1 MFLLCQSFVVISLT
15 LFLAS
20 SPASLPSSA
29 IDLLKFQDSL
39 PLLSQKLLPWNQ
51 SSSSSSPCQWPGV
64 SCYPNKSF
72 QVKALNLS
80 GYGLSGVLNNSITY
94 LCRHKHLVLL
104 DLSGNH
110 FTGVIP
116 HLLVNCGQLNTILLN
131 DNGLEG
137 SIPADVFKSKKL
149 VQLDLGYNSLS
160 GNIPPEVSFCTN
172 LEYLGLYNN
181 YLSGAVPSEIFSL
194 PKLNFLYLNTNNL
207 TRLLPNFLPSCAISD
222 LWIHGNAF
230 SGSLPFTLRN
240 CQNLTVFIASQNNFE
255 GVIAPEIFKGLLQLE
270 VLYLDGNKL
279 EGEIPETLW
288 GLEKLQELVL
298 SGNKLNGTIS
308 ERISQCPQ
316 LMNIA
321 LSGNNLVGHIPRLIG
336 TLQYL
341 TNLILFDNK
350 LDGSLPAEIGN
361 CSSLVEFR
369 LQNNHIGG
377 SIPPEICNLENL
389 EVLFLSNN
397 FIEGHIPRQ
406 IGRLSSLKILALYSN
421 NLSGIIPSEITN
433 FTKLTY
439 LSFAHNDLTGEV
451 PIDLGKYSPDLDR
464 LDLTSNHLYGPI
476 PPNVCNGNNLRVL
489 TLGDNRFNGIFPVE
503 IGKCLS
509 LRRVILSNNLLEGSI
524 PTDLERNSGI
534 SYLEVRGNLIE
545 GKIPAVFG
553 SWSNLSMIDFSG
565 NKFSGSI
572 PPQLG
577 KLANLQALRLSSN
590 NLTGSIPSDLS
601 HCRKLIKIDLSKN
614 QLSGKIPSEIT
625 SFEKL
630 ESLLLQENKLSGAI
644 PDSFSRLQGLFELQ
658 LSSNMLEGPIP
669 CSLSKI
675 NHFSS
680 VLNLSYNKLSG
691 KIPGCLGNL
700 DKLQILDLSCNSFY
714 GEMPTELNNMISL
727 YFVNISFNQLSGKLP
742 TSWMRIV
749 ASYPRSFLGNPELC
763 LLGNDARGCKNV
775 REGHTRRLDRHALA
789 GVIISV
795 VISMALLCSVVYI
808 IVVRVLQHKYHRDQ
822 SLLRECRSHTED
834 LPEDLQ
840 FEDIMRATEGRSE
853 ECVIG
858 RGKHGTVYRTESANS
873 RKHWAVKKVSLSGD
887 NFSLEMRTLSVVRHR
902 NIVRMGGYCI
912 KDGYGFIVTEF
923 MPRGTLFDVLHRHEP
938 RMALD
943 WDTRYRIA
951 LGVAQGLSYLHHDC
965 VPQIIHRDVK
975 SDNIL
980 MDSELEPKV
989 GDFGMSKMLLDSD
1002 SSSTRSRIVGTLGY
1016 MAPENAY
1023 SIRLTEK
1030 VDVYSYGVILLEIVC
1045 RKFPVDPSF
1054 EEGLDI
1060 VSWTRKKL
1068 QENDECV
1075 CFLDREISFW
1085 DRDEQQK
1092 ALKLLELALECTES
1106 VADKRPSM
1114 RDVVGSLIKL
1124 HDKHERSVNNRN
1136 IRTKK
1141 SDILPE
1147 S

>member
-1 MFLLCQSFVVISLT
+1 MFLLRQCFVLISLT
-15 LFLAS
+15 LFQAS

-29 IDLLKFQDSL
+29 TDLLKFQDSL
-39 PLLSQKLLPWNQ
+39 PLHSQKLLPWNQ

-80 GYGLSGVLNNSITY
+80 GYGLSGILNNSISY
-94 LCRHKHLVLL
+94 LCLHKHLNLL

-110 FTGVIP
+110 FTGAIP
-116 HLLVNCGQLNTILLN
+116 HLLGNCGQLNTILLN
-131 DNGLEG
+131 YNALEG

-160 GNIPPEVSFCTN
+160 GNIPPE
-172 LEYLGLYNN
+172 G
-181 YLSGAVPSEIFSL
+181 
-194 PKLNFLYLNTNNL
+194 
-207 TRLLPNFLPSCAISD
+207 LLPDFLPSCAISD
-222 LWIHGNAF
+222 LWIHENAF
-230 SGSLPFTLRN
+230 SGSFPFTLSN

-279 EGEIPETLW
+279 EGEIPQTLW
-288 GLEKLQELVL
+288 GLENLQELVL

-316 LMNIA
+316 LVTIA
-321 LSGNNLVGHIPRLIG
+321 LSGNNLVGHIPRLAG

-350 LDGSLPAEIGN
+350 LDGSLPSELGN
-361 CSSLVEFR
+361 CSSLVEIR
-369 LQNNHIGG
+369 LQNNLIGG
-377 SIPPEICNLENL
+377 NIPPEICNLENL

-397 FIEGHIPRQ
+397 FIEGRIPRQ
-406 IGRLSSLKILALYSN
+406 IGRLSNLKILALYSN

-451 PIDLGKYSPDLDR
+451 PFDLGKNSPDLDR
-464 LDLTSNHLYGPI
+464 LDLTSNHLHGPI
-476 PPNVCNGNNLRVL
+476 PPNGTNSLAL
-489 TLGDNRFNGIFPVE
+489 YL
-503 IGKCLS
+503 LS
-509 LRRVILSNNLLEGSI
+509 
-524 PTDLERNSGI
+524 
-534 SYLEVRGNLIE
+534 
-545 GKIPAVFG
+545 F
-553 SWSNLSMIDFSG
+553 
-565 NKFSGSI
+565 
-572 PPQLG
+572 G
-577 KLANLQALRLSSN
+577 KLANLQSLRLSSN
-590 NLTGSIPSDLS
+590 NLTGSIPSGLS

-614 QLSGKIPSEIT
+614 QFSGKIPSEIT
-625 SFEKL
+625 SLEKL

-644 PDSFSRLQGLFELQ
+644 PDSFSPFQGLFELQ

-691 KIPGCLGNL
+691 TIPGCLGNL
-700 DKLQILDLSCNSFY
+700 DKLQILDLSSNSFF

-749 ASYPRSFLGNPELC
+749 ASYPGSFLGNPELC
-763 LLGNDARGCKNV
+763 LLGNDARYCRNI
-775 REGHTRRLDRHALA
+775 REGHTRRLGRHVLA
-789 GVIISV
+789 AVIICV

-808 IVVRVLQHKYHRDQ
+808 IAVRVLQHKYHRDQ
-822 SLLRECRSHTED
+822 SLLRECQSHTED

-840 FEDIMRATEGRSE
+840 FEDIMRATEGMSDE
-853 ECVIG
+853 YVIG

-873 RKHWAVKKVSLSGD
+873 RKNWAVKKVSLSGD

-923 MPRGTLFDVLHRHEP
+923 MPGGTLFDVLHRHEP

-943 WDTRYRIA
+943 WETRYRIA
-951 LGVAQGLSYLHHDC
+951 LGVAQALSYLHHDC

-1023 SIRLTEK
+1023 AIRLTEK

-1068 QENDECV
+1068 EENDECV

-1085 DRDEQQK
+1085 NRDEQQK

-1124 HDKHERSVNNRN
+1124 HERSVNDRD

-1141 SDILPE
+1141 SLE
-1147 S
+1147 

>member
-1 MFLLCQSFVVISLT
+1 MFLLRQCFVLISLT
-15 LFLAS
+15 LFQAS

-39 PLLSQKLLPWNQ
+39 PLHSQKLLPWNQ
-51 SSSSSSPCQWPGV
+51 SSSSPCQWPGV

-80 GYGLSGVLNNSITY
+80 GYGLSG
-94 LCRHKHLVLL
+94 
-104 DLSGNH
+104 
-110 FTGVIP
+110 
-116 HLLVNCGQLNTILLN
+116 
-131 DNGLEG
+131 

-160 GNIPPEVSFCTN
+160 GSIPPEVSFCTN

-181 YLSGAVPSEIFSL
+181 YLSGEVPSEIFSL
-194 PKLNFLYLNTNNL
+194 PKLNSLYLNTNNL
-207 TRLLPNFLPSCAISD
+207 TGLLPDFLPSCAISD
-222 LWIHGNAF
+222 LWIHENAF
-230 SGSLPFTLRN
+230 SGSFPFTLSN

-279 EGEIPETLW
+279 EGEIPQTLW
-288 GLEKLQELVL
+288 GLENLQELVL

-316 LMNIA
+316 LVTIA
-321 LSGNNLVGHIPRLIG
+321 LSGNNLVGHIPRLAG

-350 LDGSLPAEIGN
+350 LDGSLPSELGN
-361 CSSLVEFR
+361 CSSLVEIR
-369 LQNNHIGG
+369 LQNNLIGG
-377 SIPPEICNLENL
+377 NIPPEICNLENL

-397 FIEGHIPRQ
+397 FIEGRIPRQ
-406 IGRLSSLKILALYSN
+406 IGRLSNLKILALYSN

-451 PIDLGKYSPDLDR
+451 PFDLGKNSPDLDR
-464 LDLTSNHLYGPI
+464 LDLTSNHLHGPI

-489 TLGDNRFNGIFPVE
+489 TLGDNRFNGSFPVE
-503 IGKCLS
+503 IGKCWS

-524 PTDLERNSGI
+524 PTDLERNSGV
-534 SYLEVRGNLIE
+534 SYLEVRGNLLD
-545 GKIPAVFG
+545 GKIPAVF
-553 SWSNLSMIDFSG
+553 
-565 NKFSGSI
+565 
-572 PPQLG
+572 
-577 KLANLQALRLSSN
+577 
-590 NLTGSIPSDLS
+590 
-601 HCRKLIKIDLSKN
+601 
-614 QLSGKIPSEIT
+614 
-625 SFEKL
+625 
-630 ESLLLQENKLSGAI
+630 
-644 PDSFSRLQGLFELQ
+644 GLFELQ

-691 KIPGCLGNL
+691 TIPGCLGNL
-700 DKLQILDLSCNSFY
+700 DKLQILDLSSNSFF

-749 ASYPRSFLGNPELC
+749 ASYPGSFLGNPELC
-763 LLGNDARGCKNV
+763 LLGNDAGYCRNI
-775 REGHTRRLDRHALA
+775 REGHTRRLGRHVLA
-789 GVIISV
+789 AVIICV

-808 IVVRVLQHKYHRDQ
+808 IAVRVLQHKYHRDQ
-822 SLLRECRSHTED
+822 SLLRECHSHTED

-840 FEDIMRATEGRSE
+840 FEDIMRATEGMSDE
-853 ECVIG
+853 YVIG

-873 RKHWAVKKVSLSGD
+873 RKNWAVKKVSLSGD

-912 KDGYGFIVTEF
+912 KD
-923 MPRGTLFDVLHRHEP
+923 
-938 RMALD
+938 
-943 WDTRYRIA
+943 
-951 LGVAQGLSYLHHDC
+951 
-965 VPQIIHRDVK
+965 
-975 SDNIL
+975 
-980 MDSELEPKV
+980 
-989 GDFGMSKMLLDSD
+989 
-1002 SSSTRSRIVGTLGY
+1002 
-1016 MAPENAY
+1016 ENAY

-1068 QENDECV
+1068 EENDECV

-1085 DRDEQQK
+1085 NRDEQQK

-1114 RDVVGSLIKL
+1114 RDVEKHDNNSRVGAISMSCT
-1124 HDKHERSVNNRN
+1124 HV
-1136 IRTKK
+1136 
-1141 SDILPE
+1141 
-1147 S
+1147 